1 MKPSESKKARAK
13 NPGAGVSAA
22 PVAPV
27 SRSTGTSVSAKI
39 WGLTGGIAS
48 GKSTVAR
55 IFSELGVPVLDAD
68 QVARELRAPDGAAYD
83 AIVARFGTADA
94 QRLREIVF
102 ANPVARSELEAIL
115 HPLIRAESARRIEAM
130 AASYAKTTAANAKIG
145 DATPIANVASSSN
158 TGSTTTVPVIYEA
171 TLLVETGRYRDF
183 AGLIVVSADESVRLA
198 RLMARDS
205 HPEDLARRIVESQI
219 DDEKR
224 RAVADFVIKNHGSL
238 EDLRAQVMALLPKL
252 Q

>member
-1 MKPSESKKARAK
+1 MKPNESKKAQANAASANAAGAK
-13 NPGAGVSAA
+13 ASSAA
-22 PVAPV
+22 GAVSTSAPV
-27 SRSTGTSVSAKI
+27 AKI

-55 IFSELGVPVLDAD
+55 IFAELGVPVLDAD
-68 QVARELRAPDGAAYD
+68 QVARELRAPGGAAYD

-115 HPLIRAESARRIEAM
+115 HPLIRAESARRIEVMITGRIGAQTSAGPSASAG
-130 AASYAKTTAANAKIG
+130 AAPVI
-145 DATPIANVASSSN
+145 
-158 TGSTTTVPVIYEA
+158 PVIYEA

-198 RLMARDS
+198 RLMARDKS
-205 HPEDLARRIVESQI
+205 AEDLARRIVASQI
-219 DDEKR
+219 EDEKR
-224 RAVADFVIKNHGSL
+224 RAVASFVIENHGSL
-238 EDLRAQVMALLPKL
+238 EDLRTQVQALLPKL

>member
-1 MKPSESKKARAK
+1 MKPNESKKAQ
-13 NPGAGVSAA
+13 
-22 PVAPV
+22 
-27 SRSTGTSVSAKI
+27 AKI

-55 IFSELGVPVLDAD
+55 IFAELGVPVLDAD
-68 QVARELRAPDGAAYD
+68 QVARELRAPGGAAYD

-115 HPLIRAESARRIEAM
+115 HPLIRAESARRMEAQVDSTI
-130 AASYAKTTAANAKIG
+130 AGRTQSQTNATAGTAPVI
-145 DATPIANVASSSN
+145 
-158 TGSTTTVPVIYEA
+158 PVIYEA

-198 RLMARDS
+198 RLMARDNS
-205 HPEDLARRIVESQI
+205 AEDLARRIVASQM

-224 RAVADFVIKNHGSL
+224 RAVASFVIQNHGSL
-238 EDLRAQVMALLPKL
+238 EDLRAQVKALLPKL

>member
-1 MKPSESKKARAK
+1 MKPSESKKAQAK
-13 NPGAGVSAA
+13 AAGANSARSQA
-22 PVAPV
+22 IGSTSTA
-27 SRSTGTSVSAKI
+27 STGAPAAKI
-39 WGLTGGIAS
+39 WGLTGGVAS

-68 QVARELRAPDGAAYD
+68 QVARDLRAPGGAAYD
-83 AIVARFGTADA
+83 AILARFGTADA

-115 HPLIRAESARRIEAM
+115 HPLIRAESARRMEAM
-130 AASYAKTTAANAKIG
+130 ITGRTSSKANAS
-145 DATPIANVASSSN
+145 ANASASVSA
-158 TGSTTTVPVIYEA
+158 SAPPVIPVIYEA

-198 RLMARDS
+198 RLMARDNS
-205 HPEDLARRIVESQI
+205 AEDLARRIVASQI

-224 RAVADFVIKNHGSL
+224 RAVASFVIENHGSL
-238 EDLRAQVMALLPKL
+238 EDLRAQVAALLPKL